1 MKTKAHISCDISMSH
16 DRGRVSQSLGVF
28 GLGAIIF
35 QVLTLFS
42 QTDTSMFS
50 LCPGK
55 RSWGPPQRPKLR
67 LRKLENQGRQTETQR
82 AAGQLCRERL
92 SREGIA
98 PPEYELKAEGGGRSD
113 PHAPESGSPGR
124 SIQVLAKRG

>member
-1 MKTKAHISCDISMSH
+1 MAH
-16 DRGRVSQSLGVF
+16 DRGRLSQSLGVF
-28 GLGAIIF
+28 GLGVIVL

-50 LCPGK
+50 LRQGK
-55 RSWGPPQRPKLR
+55 RSWGPQQRPKLR

-92 SREGIA
+92 STEGIA
-98 PPEYELKAEGGGRSD
+98 PPQYELKAEGGGRQRPTCSRERL
-113 PHAPESGSPGR
+113 PR
-124 SIQVLAKRG
+124 